1 MIPLMGARRF
11 SDVAV
16 ATLAALAALWVYAS
30 QPRAC
35 VRSPAPVPI
44 QDGRAIDFSGGSPV
58 IRDDPASAARMNAAL
73 RQIDEANS
81 KVTFRPEPTPTPSP
95 AK

>member
-1 MIPLMGARRF
+1 MGSRRF

-16 ATLAALAALWVYAS
+16 AALAALAALWAYAS
-30 QPRAC
+30 QPRAGA
-35 VRSPAPVPI
+35 RSPAVVPI

-58 IRDDPASAARMNAAL
+58 IRDDPASRARMDAAL
-73 RQIDEANS
+73 RQIDEADS
-81 KVTFRPEPTPTPSP
+81 KVTFRPEPTPTPAP